1 LLNRIQ
7 YPSDVIALVV
17 LWRLRS
23 RLTLQD
29 DVDNVANGNQGPI
42 VDGDKMKLFL
52 KVLADRLG
60 DLLRAV
66 LLAAVAPS
74 RQANRFDEGRG
85 ISVHWQVIRSD
96 DAARQHKPAELR
108 ANATH
113 GLRFR
118 W

>member
-1 LLNRIQ
+1 VSLEN
-7 YPSDVIALVV
+7 S
-17 LWRLRS
+17 S
-23 RLTLQD
+23 RL
-29 DVDNVANGNQGPI
+29 PI
-42 VDGDKMKLFL
+42 APCHPEKNTGDKMKLFL